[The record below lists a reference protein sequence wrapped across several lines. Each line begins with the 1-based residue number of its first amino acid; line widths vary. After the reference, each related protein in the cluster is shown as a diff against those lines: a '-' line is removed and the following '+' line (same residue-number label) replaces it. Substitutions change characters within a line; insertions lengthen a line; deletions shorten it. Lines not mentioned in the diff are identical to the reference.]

1 MENILDIQPE
11 KQAEEYTDASGT
23 QRFGN
28 YIVDFIFTVIALL
41 ILGAIL
47 GGFFS
52 DGLLGDDSDIGV
64 NLFFYFSYVFIMFL
78 FENFTGKTPGKYL
91 TRTHVI
97 TTDGGKPT
105 TAQYFGR
112 NLARL
117 IPFDPFSFLFGRGW
131 HDSVSK
137 TRVVLD

>member
-11 KQAEEYTDASGT
+11 KQVKEFTDASGT
-23 QRFGN
+23 QRLGN
-28 YIVDFIFTVIALL
+28 YIIDILFTSISLL
-41 ILGAIL
+41 ILGSVL
-47 GGFFS
+47 GDFFS
-52 DGLLGDDSDIGV
+52 GGLLEDDSEFGV
-64 NLFFYFSYVFIMFL
+64 NLFFYFFYIFAMFL

-97 TTDGGKPT
+97 TVEGEKPT

-117 IPFDPFSFLFGRGW
+117 IPFEPLSFLFGRGW